1 NTLDIFYLS
10 IHDALPILSVKGE
23 VVSDSVSA
31 GSAGDVLQVIVD
43 RVTENL
49 AQRYTQ
55 PGELLAGDL
64 LIEVADVA
72 SLKDY
77 AALSQYLSSLRPV
90 GRAQPVLV
98 EGNRIRY
105 RLSLVGSL
113 DQLQEYLA
121 LERRL
126 RPELDE
132 NTGEGAERILRYR
145 WRP

>member
-77 AALSQYLSSLRPV
+77 AALSQYLRSEEHTSELQSREN
-90 GRAQPVLV
+90 LV
-98 EGNRIRY
+98 C
-105 RLSLVGSL
+105 
-113 DQLQEYLA
+113 
-121 LERRL
+121 
-126 RPELDE
+126 
-132 NTGEGAERILRYR
+132 
-145 WRP
+145 